1 MNSLGAPNMESFSE
15 YELLLIHKIA
25 TMNRWC
31 PDKHVSRDDLL
42 KGRLKSDK
50 PLYEEALDNLLK
62 KQIFGSKNSQGRSD
76 VCLNK
81 KKRQL
86 IISALCENM
95 EKYKFINEYS
105 IKRIR

>member
-1 MNSLGAPNMESFSE
+1 MEQFTE

-42 KGRLKSDK
+42 KGRLRSDL
-50 PLYEEALDNLLK
+50 PLYEEALENLVK
-62 KQIFGSKNSQGRSD
+62 NEIFGSKKSQGRND

-86 IISALCENM
+86 IMSVLFANVG
-95 EKYKFINEYS
+95 KYKFITEFS